1 MADNKGNKRIGSF
14 NFDAETK
21 LEVMQRGGGGAG
33 VGGEDGLAAVNLVT
47 GESTND
53 ALAERDETIEEQAAT
68 IEEQAGTIEEQAG
81 EISDLEDEVAAKQAI
96 IDAFP
101 TIEALSV
108 TANGTYN
115 EEGKAY
121 KPVTVNVATGLT
133 PDKAPFAICFDNN
146 FQIVN
151 NTANDINIFMP
162 YATIKTGND
171 PVGATYGGV
180 DKFTIAAGATRQMAS
195 NKNTNMCA
203 VNNVRNNTGDGW
215 IDTDTTV
222 FSYVFIIE
230 GGTPAVSV
238 TPTHYTASVNGNK
251 VYISIP
257 KTYIN
262 ALVPTT
268 GRAVVYVSDPL
279 TITVS

>member
-33 VGGEDGLAAVNLVT
+33 VGGENGLAAVNLVT
-47 GESTND
+47 GESTNA
-53 ALAERDETIEEQAAT
+53 ALAEKDETIAEQAAT

-121 KPVTVNVATGLT
+121 KPVAVNVAAEVRHITLRITVDTGAGDVVLPCVT
-133 PDKAPFAICFDNN
+133 QDSDGITL
-146 FQIVN
+146 VN
-151 NTANDINIFMP
+151 NNNPAGTGSAYIRVSGKFKENSQLVINLPKGYKFSAITTTADTP
-162 YATIKTGND
+162 A
-171 PVGATYGGV
+171 GGTV
-180 DKFTIAAGATRQMAS
+180 T
-195 NKNTNMCA
+195 A
-203 VNNVRNNTGDGW
+203 VNSNRGISLNIPTGFTGY
-215 IDTDTTV
+215 TSEYKYFAQATV
-222 FSYVFIIE
+222 E
-230 GGTPAVSV
+230 
-238 TPTHYTASVNGNK
+238 
-251 VYISIP
+251 
-257 KTYIN
+257 
-262 ALVPTT
+262 LE
-268 GRAVVYVSDPL
+268 
-279 TITVS
+279 